1 MHTPIKIALA
11 PMEGLVDAPM
21 RAALT
26 QVGGVDWCVTEF
38 IRVTQSVLPT
48 RTYQR
53 LAPEMA
59 NDWRT
64 RSGTPLHVQFLGSD
78 ADFLAANA
86 ERAAAL
92 GAREIDLNFGC
103 PAKSVNRHRGGAVL
117 LDEPE
122 LLHAIVHAVRAA
134 TPASVRVTAK
144 MRLGYMDKSRMLE
157 CAQALDDAGAA
168 QIVVH
173 ARTKAE
179 GYKPPAH
186 WHCIA
191 RIREVVKAH
200 VIANGEIWTV
210 EDYWQ
215 CRRESGCDDVMLGRG
230 LVAKPDLA
238 LQIRASVAGDV
249 AGHHG
254 GLHNALDYDKPYDS
268 SITLASDNTLASANA
283 LTWGIIYNAVREF
296 HAQSSALLEP
306 MPAAGRLKSWLAHLR
321 HTYPEAEALYQS
333 VRAQKT
339 VAALPPL
346 QEGDST

>member
-1 MHTPIKIALA
+1 MPTSIKIALA

-78 ADFLAANA
+78 IDFLAANA

-122 LLHAIVHAVRAA
+122 LLHAIVRAVRAA

-186 WHCIA
+186 WHYIA

-215 CRRESGCDDVMLGRG
+215 CRRESGCGDVMLGRG

-238 LQIRASVAGDV
+238 LQIRASINGDV
-249 AGHHG
+249 AGHIG
-254 GLHNALDYDKPYDS
+254 DSGSTLSSDRATASTNAL
-268 SITLASDNTLASANA
+268 AWA
-283 LTWGIIYNAVREF
+283 IIYNAVREF

-339 VAALPPL
+339 VAPLPPL
-346 QEGDST
+346 NERDST

>member
-38 IRVTQSVLPT
+38 IRVTQSVLPA

-53 LAPEMA
+53 LAPEMS
-59 NDWRT
+59 NDWHT
-64 RSGTPLHVQFLGSD
+64 RCGTPLHVQFLGSD
-78 ADFLAANA
+78 PAFLAANA
-86 ERAAAL
+86 ARAAAL

-122 LLHAIVHAVRAA
+122 LLNEIVRAVRAA
-134 TPASVRVTAK
+134 TPETVRVTAK

-157 CAQALDDAGAA
+157 CAQALDEGGAA

-191 RIREVVKAH
+191 RIREAVNAH

-210 EDYWQ
+210 ADYWQ
-215 CRRESGCDDVMLGRG
+215 CRRESGCADVMLGRG

-238 LQIRASVAGDV
+238 LQIRASLAGASQAHEQASLTGRLD
-249 AGHHG
+249 
-254 GLHNALDYDKPYDS
+254 NALDWS
-268 SITLASDNTLASANA
+268 V
-283 LTWGIIYNAVREF
+283 IYNAVRIF
-296 HAQSSALLEP
+296 HAHTSELLEP

-321 HTYPEAEALYQS
+321 HTYPEAEALYQH
-333 VRAQKT
+333 VRMQKT
-339 VAALPPL
+339 VASLPPL
-346 QEGDST
+346 NESALDKII

>member
-1 MHTPIKIALA
+1 MPSPVKIALA

-26 QVGGVDWCVTEF
+26 QMGGVDWCVTEF
-38 IRVTQSVLPT
+38 IRVTQSVLPA

-53 LAPEMA
+53 LAPEMD

-64 RSGTPLHVQFLGSD
+64 PCGTPLHVQFLGSD
-78 ADFLAANA
+78 PDFLAANA
-86 ERAAAL
+86 ARAAQL

-122 LLHAIVHAVRAA
+122 LLHTIVSAVRAA
-134 TPASVRVTAK
+134 TPPSVRVTAK
-144 MRLGYMDKSRMLE
+144 MRLGYLDKSRMLE
-157 CAQALDDAGAA
+157 CAQALDAGGAA

-173 ARTKAE
+173 ARTKVE

-186 WHCIA
+186 WQYIA
-191 RIREVVKAH
+191 RIREAVKAH

-238 LQIRASVAGDV
+238 LQIRASIE
-249 AGHHG
+249 GHAAQ
-254 GLHNALDYDKPYDS
+254 ALGWAAVHEALQMFHRRS
-268 SITLASDNTLASANA
+268 CELLAPL
-283 LTWGIIYNAVREF
+283 
-296 HAQSSALLEP
+296 
-306 MPAAGRLKSWLAHLR
+306 PAAGRLKSWLAHLR
-321 HTYPEAEALYQS
+321 HTYAEAEELYQLL
-333 VRAQKT
+333 RTQKT
-339 VAALPPL
+339 VASLPPL
-346 QEGDST
+346 QGSAHDNT

>member
-1 MHTPIKIALA
+1 MNTPIKIALA

-26 QVGGVDWCVTEF
+26 AVGGIDWCVTEF
-38 IRVTQSVLPT
+38 IRVTQSVLPA

-53 LAPEMA
+53 LAPELA
-59 NDWRT
+59 NDWHT
-64 RSGTPLHVQFLGSD
+64 ASGTPLHVQFLGSD
-78 ADFLAANA
+78 PAFLAENA
-86 ERAAAL
+86 ARAAAL

-122 LLHAIVHAVRAA
+122 LLHEIVSTVRAA
-134 TPASVRVTAK
+134 TPSSVRVTAK
-144 MRLGYMDKSRMLE
+144 MRLGYMDKSRMLD
-157 CAQALDDAGAA
+157 CAQALDSAGAA

-191 RIREVVKAH
+191 QIREVVNQAH

-238 LQIRASVAGDV
+238 LQIRASM
-249 AGHHG
+249 AGHAEVSLG
-254 GLHNALDYDKPYDS
+254 WPA
-268 SITLASDNTLASANA
+268 
-283 LTWGIIYNAVREF
+283 IYEAVRVF
-296 HAQSSALLEP
+296 HAHSCELLAP
-306 MPAAGRLKSWLAHLR
+306 IPAAGRLKSWLAHLR
-321 HTYPEAEALYQS
+321 HTYPEAERLYQQ
-333 VRAQKT
+333 VRQMKQ
-339 VAALPPL
+339 VDALPAVA
-346 QEGDST
+346 

>member
-1 MHTPIKIALA
+1 MNTPVKIALA

-26 QVGGVDWCVTEF
+26 AVGGIDWCVTEF
-38 IRVTQSVLPT
+38 IRVTQSVLPA

-53 LAPEMA
+53 LAPEMN
-59 NDWRT
+59 NDWHT
-64 RSGTPLHVQFLGSD
+64 ASGTPLHVQFLGSD
-78 ADFLAANA
+78 PAFLAENA
-86 ERAAAL
+86 ARAAAL

-122 LLHAIVHAVRAA
+122 LLHEIVSTVRAA
-134 TPASVRVTAK
+134 TPTTVRVTAK
-144 MRLGYMDKSRMLE
+144 MRLGYMDKSKMLD
-157 CAQALDDAGAA
+157 CARALDSAGAA

-191 RIREVVKAH
+191 QIREVVRDAH

-238 LQIRASVAGDV
+238 LQIRASL
-249 AGHHG
+249 AGHADTSLG
-254 GLHNALDYDKPYDS
+254 WPA
-268 SITLASDNTLASANA
+268 
-283 LTWGIIYNAVREF
+283 IYEAVRVF
-296 HAQSSALLEP
+296 HAHSSELLAP
-306 MPAAGRLKSWLAHLR
+306 VPAAGRLKSWLAHLR
-321 HTYPEAEALYQS
+321 HTYPEAEQLYQQ
-333 VRAQKT
+333 VRQMKLVDELPGI
-339 VAALPPL
+339 VA
-346 QEGDST
+346 